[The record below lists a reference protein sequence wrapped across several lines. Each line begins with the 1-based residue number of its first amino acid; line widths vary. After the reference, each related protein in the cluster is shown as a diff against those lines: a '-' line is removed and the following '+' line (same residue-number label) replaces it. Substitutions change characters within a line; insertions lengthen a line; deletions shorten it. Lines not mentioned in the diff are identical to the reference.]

1 MEPHRKEPVAM
12 DSMTQVDGPIR
23 LGLDVARTFYPR
35 HVRDWAI
42 WSYGSTARIV
52 VDPAEELVIVK

>member
-1 MEPHRKEPVAM
+1 M
-12 DSMTQVDGPIR
+12 DSMTQVEGPIH
-23 LGLDVARTFYPR
+23 LGLDVAKTFYPR

-52 VDPAEELVIVK
+52 VDPAEELSIVK